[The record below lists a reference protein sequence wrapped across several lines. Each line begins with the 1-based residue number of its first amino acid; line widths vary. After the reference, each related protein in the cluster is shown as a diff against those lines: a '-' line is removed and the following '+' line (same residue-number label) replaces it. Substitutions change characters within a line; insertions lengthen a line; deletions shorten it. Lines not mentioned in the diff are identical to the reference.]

1 MSGNGSSYLDLDDI
15 LSEEELV
22 KSRFNGDIPASPT
35 YASDQESPMSAIISE
50 ILLNG
55 VEKSTILELPWW
67 LASTLLQVNFVDISL
82 PRAFNQRSREALQMG
97 PWATNLCELSPFFYR
112 FSIKLLPV
120 VADPVPL
127 YQLVV
132 QTFLQRSK
140 EIIRLA
146 MNGTFSDQLAIMEK
160 LEDSEKKILG
170 ISRHAL

>member
-1 MSGNGSSYLDLDDI
+1 MKTESQ
-15 LSEEELV
+15 LV

-120 VADPVPL
+120 YAIRFLNDL
-127 YQLVV
+127 ELQIQFHCTSWWFRLDLV
-132 QTFLQRSK
+132 FDFRPSCSAL
-140 EIIRLA
+140 
-146 MNGTFSDQLAIMEK
+146 
-160 LEDSEKKILG
+160 KKSSGWL
-170 ISRHAL
+170 